1 MLNGPRRTPLA
12 LALTFAAIGLGAA
25 SSFVVEA
32 DNEAR
37 LRALPIE
44 RRRALAAELARFDL
58 LDRTDRDAILKL
70 DARLAGLPPEERAR
84 DLGLLRRYYL
94 WHQGLT
100 EDQKQA
106 LADASMPTRVALIRQ
121 FREAR
126 RQDPG
131 SARRDDPVWT
141 RSPGFN
147 PLTFAEEA
155 FQIRLWPHLPPR
167 QREILEK
174 IPHDLPRMARLDQ
187 MARKHGQPAAFRDV
201 LTNGGV
207 LRSQLYEH
215 LHERQPAEAIKLLG
229 QIRRQQDDHFRH
241 APPPAVELPELNRF
255 EATFPPWIRERIV
268 ALPPDAARWRLM
280 ILHDLVFV
288 APIVEPGPRPKPAAG
303 RAAPPAAPAPHPR
316 KDAKPPKSPAPA
328 KDQSRR
334 GPGKPID
341 HEPPR
346 PG

>member
-84 DLGLLRRYYL
+84 DLGLLRRYHL

-106 LADASMPTRVALIRQ
+106 LADASMPTKVALVRQ
-121 FREAR
+121 FRDAG

-131 SARRDDPVWT
+131 TARRDDPVWT
-141 RSPGFN
+141 RSPSFN
-147 PLTFAEEA
+147 PLTFSEEA
-155 FQIRLWPHLPPR
+155 FQIRVWPHLPPR
-167 QREILEK
+167 QREILVK
-174 IPHDLPRMARLDQ
+174 IPHDLPRMTRLDL
-187 MARKHGQPAAFRDV
+187 MARDHGHAAAFRDV
-201 LTNGGV
+201 LPNGGV
-207 LRSQLYEH
+207 LRSQLFEH
-215 LHERQPAEAIKLLG
+215 LFTRQAEKAHKLLG
-229 QIRRQQDDHFRH
+229 QIRRQQDDHFRK

-280 ILHDLVFV
+280 ILHDLVFDV
-288 APIVEPGPRPKPAAG
+288 PIVGPGPRPK
-303 RAAPPAAPAPHPR
+303 PAAPAPHPR
-316 KDAKPPKSPAPA
+316 KDAKPPESRGPA

-341 HEPPR
+341 HDPSR